1 MMGFIEWVHHERK
14 RKEKEEK
21 KNVRSNSQTG
31 GEVGNQILQGETPR
45 SNQEIEPE
53 RVSYFPEPK

>member
-21 KNVRSNSQTG
+21 KNVRSNSKTG
-31 GEVGNQILQGETPR
+31 GEVGNQILQGESPR
-45 SNQEIEPE
+45 LNQEIELE
-53 RVSYFPEPK
+53 RISYFPEPK

>member
-31 GEVGNQILQGETPR
+31 GEVGSQIYQGETPR

-53 RVSYFPEPK
+53 RVSYFPEPR

>member
-31 GEVGNQILQGETPR
+31 GEVGNQILQGESPR
-45 SNQEIEPE
+45 LNQEIELE
-53 RVSYFPEPK
+53 RSSYFPEPK